1 MQNCCVSNPLCEC
14 PIAASLGLQCVLMT
28 CVTSP
33 TSSLGDSKNRSLQI
47 PHGHQF
53 LMNVCLSPGMCPC
66 LSGSFKFPEVVQLA
80 PMITSILGFPV
91 GTSGKEPACQ
101 CRRHKR
107 HGFDPWVWKIPW
119 RSMPGGAWQPTPVVL
134 SGESHG
140 QRRAAVHRATK
151 SQTQLKQLSTHTMS
165 ILSAAHQGLPC
176 WQIQMPTQQKGL

>member
-101 CRRHKR
+101 CRRRKR

-140 QRRAAVHRATK
+140 QRSLEGCSPQGHKESDTTEAT
-151 SQTQLKQLSTHTMS
+151 
-165 ILSAAHQGLPC
+165 
-176 WQIQMPTQQKGL
+176 